1 MKIIAIDPGFDR
13 CGVCILEK
21 NEQTGKETLV
31 YSECVQTGR
40 ELPFSDR
47 LHILGTEVSRI
58 ITQHSPTV
66 LALEELFFKNNQK
79 TAMKVAEARGMILY
93 LGKAHGLS
101 VAEYTPLQI
110 KTAITGYGRADKA
123 QVSMMVYKLI
133 EIPTGK
139 KLDDELDA
147 IACGLTHFA
156 YYKTLGAGR

>member
-47 LHILGTEVSRI
+47 LHILGTEISRI
-58 ITQHSPTV
+58 IAQHSPTV

-133 EIPTGK
+133 EIPTGN

-156 YYKTLGAGR
+156 YYKTLSAGR